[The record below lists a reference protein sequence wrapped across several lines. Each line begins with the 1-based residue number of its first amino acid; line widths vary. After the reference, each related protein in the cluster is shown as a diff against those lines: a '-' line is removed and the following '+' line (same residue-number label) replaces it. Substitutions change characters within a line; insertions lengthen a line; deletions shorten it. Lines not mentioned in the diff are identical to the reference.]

1 MNRNFTTYAFTDS
14 VKKLQTRYDSR
25 KGYERMEKSGDRF
38 VLGFNEIAFIQSRD
52 SFFMSTV
59 GANGW
64 PYVQH
69 RGGPAGFLKVV
80 DESTLRFA
88 DYSGNRQFISS
99 GNVLDNNKA
108 CLFLIDYPSRQRLK
122 IWAEATVEFA
132 EDIPDLV
139 ADLAEPN
146 FEAAIERVFT
156 IKIQAFDWNC
166 PKYIPQR
173 YSLDEIRSNPRLLNE
188 LTTNA

>member
-14 VKKLQTRYDSR
+14 VKNLQTRYDSR

-59 GANGW
+59 GENGW

-88 DYSGNRQFISS
+88 DYSGNRQYISS

-108 CLFLIDYPSRQRLK
+108 CLFLIDYPSRHRLK
-122 IWAEATVEFA
+122 IWAEAIVEFA
-132 EDIPDLV
+132 EDIPDL
-139 ADLAEPN
+139 AAELAEPS
-146 FEAAIERVFT
+146 FEATIERVFT
-156 IKIQAFDWNC
+156 IKIQAYDWNC

-188 LTTNA
+188 LNANS